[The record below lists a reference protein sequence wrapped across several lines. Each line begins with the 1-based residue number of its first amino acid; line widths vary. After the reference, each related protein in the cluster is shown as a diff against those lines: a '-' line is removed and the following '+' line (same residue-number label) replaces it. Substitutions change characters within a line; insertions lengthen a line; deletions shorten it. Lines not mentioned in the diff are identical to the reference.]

1 MNKNEQMQFETLM
14 NQLDSESIR
23 RMASENNMS
32 KMSAYSD
39 PKNQNVVEL
48 QLDLDK
54 VKAEMENLLLGREL
68 KVINGNERW
77 VESSDDRTRVWSDVG
92 VKQIM
97 SVIHF
102 YVNANTLLSCYDAEQ
117 IMKKVYTLGIELND
131 LIFNQLELFLFY
143 PSPEELFN
151 KYKGIVSRYNIKLN
165 EDELYRKCVEW
176 SIAELRSKENYYP
189 ITVIKI
195 LDMVHSTYLR
205 ALNGEERDSLRKQMM
220 IHQSL
225 QNQMPMAQPQSRGLF
240 K

>member
-1 MNKNEQMQFETLM
+1 MNKNEQLQFETLLG
-14 NQLDSESIR
+14 QLDTEQLR
-23 RMASENNMS
+23 RINSENNMS
-32 KMSAYSD
+32 KMSSYND

-48 QLDLDK
+48 QLDLEK
-54 VKAEMENLLLGREL
+54 IKSEMENLLLGREL
-68 KVINGNERW
+68 KIINGNERW

-102 YVNANTLLSCYDAEQ
+102 YVNANTLLSCFDDEQ
-117 IMKKVYTLGIELND
+117 ILKKVYTLGVELND
-131 LIFNQLELFLFY
+131 LIFNQLELFLYY
-143 PSPEELFN
+143 PTPEELFY
-151 KYKGIVSRYNIKLN
+151 KYSRIIKINNLN
-165 EDELYRKCVEW
+165 FNTEELYKKCNEW

-205 ALNGEERDSLRKQMM
+205 ALNGEERESLRKQMM

-225 QNQMPMAQPQSRGLF
+225 QNQMPYSQPQSKGIF